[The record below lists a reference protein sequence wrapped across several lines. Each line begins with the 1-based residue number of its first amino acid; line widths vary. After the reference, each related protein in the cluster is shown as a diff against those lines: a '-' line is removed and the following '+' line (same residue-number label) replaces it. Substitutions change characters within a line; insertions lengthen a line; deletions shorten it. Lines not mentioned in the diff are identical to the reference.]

1 MVNLTEQKCLLQ
13 RLRQANEEESL
24 TLFVGAGVS
33 KTVPGSKAKLWSD
46 LVKEMQDILKS
57 CETDPLCLAQMLFE
71 QYPEKYN
78 DITRNSIDCTERIS
92 DVHKG
97 ISIYSRIN

>member
-1 MVNLTEQKCLLQ
+1 
-13 RLRQANEEESL
+13 
-24 TLFVGAGVS
+24 
-33 KTVPGSKAKLWSD
+33 
-46 LVKEMQDILKS
+46 MQDILKS

-92 DVHKG
+92 DVHKL
-97 ISIYSRIN
+97 IAKLKPHTIITTNWDCLLEKALELSWYDTITCDEELLKSQRDRKLICIVFFPLNF